1 MLAAPWSIDRGG
13 SFARCA
19 ALDVGGL
26 RHAFGLRR
34 HHAEHAAWSAYGSE
48 CRIRQ
53 VHGSTVVRA
62 TEIGPEGV
70 EADAIWERAE
80 RLEDRHLAVRTADC
94 VPILLATRDG
104 EIVSAVHAGWRGT
117 ASRIVARTVETL
129 TGQGRAA
136 EELIAAIGPSI
147 GPCCYPVAP
156 DVADRVARASGL
168 DLEASGLDLKA
179 ANRAQLLA
187 AGVPS
192 AA

>member
-1 MLAAPWSIDRGG
+1 M
-13 SFARCA
+13 
-19 ALDVGGL
+19 
-26 RHAFGLRR
+26 
-34 HHAEHAAWSAYGSE
+34 
-48 CRIRQ
+48 
-53 VHGSTVVRA
+53 HGSTVVRA

-192 AA
+192 AAVHVAPWCTACEAERFFSYRREGAAAGRQLNLIGPPAARP